1 MRISELGRRS
11 GVPVTTIKFYI
22 REGLL
27 PAGARSQRNQ
37 ADYDATHLERL
48 DLIRALRDVAGLSL
62 EVVREVLEQV
72 DKPAP
77 DADPVGAALQAI
89 YRVPERDRTDAERQ
103 ELADVRGEVEA
114 LVQGLDW
121 VLPEAADRPVHLNVD
136 LLADAITQLRKYID
150 PDYGVE
156 NLRPF
161 AAFAWR
167 LSEEVYRD
175 QTDRVPLPGD
185 DLVDPTR
192 SAVLGM
198 LLIEPVVMAL
208 VRTALALRSMHIT
221 AGIPLPEAP

>member
-27 PAGARSQRNQ
+27 PAGAPSQRNQ

-89 YRVPERDRTDAERQ
+89 YRVPERDRTVAEQADYERLRSQVDAQ
-103 ELADVRGEVEA
+103 VRRFG
-114 LVQGLDW
+114 W
-121 VLPEAADRPVHLNVD
+121 VLPDAARFPQHLNVD
-136 LLADAITQLRKYID
+136 IIADSVAQLRKHIA
-150 PDYGVE
+150 PDFPLE
-156 NLRPF
+156 RLEPL
-161 AAFAWR
+161 AALAWQM
-167 LSEEVYRD
+167 SEVLYRGEE
-175 QTDRVPLPGD
+175 DRVPAPGD

-192 SAVLGM
+192 TAVLGT
-198 LLIEPVVMAL
+198 LLFEPIV
-208 VRTALALRSMHIT
+208 TALLRSALAMRSMHLS
-221 AGIPLPEAP
+221 AGGTPPA